1 MSAEPFTIVDIAHI
15 EGKTHTSRLSV
26 SIAPGKKK
34 GTIYNRDL
42 ESDLNIIVNNNINVI
57 VCLLE
62 WSELYEIGIQDY
74 PIRAQESG
82 FFFYHLPIKDHH
94 VPNISDVNILVPIII
109 SHLNHG
115 HNVLVHCSGGL
126 GRAGIITACCL
137 CHLGYHPTD
146 SVSTVRL
153 LRTGAIKGDHQVQF
167 ITDFHD
173 ATRNLSDK

>member
-1 MSAEPFTIVDIAHI
+1 LTVI
-15 EGKTHTSRLSV
+15 R
-26 SIAPGKKK
+26 
-34 GTIYNRDL
+34 
-42 ESDLNIIVNNNINVI
+42 NNNTHVI

-62 WSELYEIGIQDY
+62 WSELYEIGIQNY

-109 SHLNHG
+109 SHLNRG

-137 CHLGYHPTD
+137 CHLGYHPEE
-146 SVSTVRL
+146 SVLTVRS
-153 LRTGAIKGDHQVQF
+153 LRTGAIKGDHQVKF
-167 ITDFHD
+167 IKDFHN
-173 ATRNLSDK
+173 ATCDK